1 MQAQTVGLGGRGS
14 FASRKKPSCSGLASA
29 AVVPRMQAA
38 SLSAGLRGFLAGR
51 LMGGAPVPGQ
61 QLQRQLCSQ
70 PIPYRMQPA
79 ASASTDVGEVA
90 SSSSSNSNGTSAS
103 HNPWPKGELPKTF
116 EAASAEPRIYKWWE
130 SGGYF
135 RPQENAQGPPY
146 TIPMPPPNVT
156 GKLHMGHAMFATIQD
171 VMIRT
176 ARMRGRK
183 TLWLPG
189 TDHAGIATQSVVEKM
204 LASEGK
210 PGRLELGREA
220 FNERV
225 WAWKAEY
232 GGSINNQLR
241 RLGAS
246 CDWGRERFTLD
257 EGLSSAVVEA
267 FVRLQEKGLIY
278 RGSYMVNWSPTLQTA
293 VSDLEVDYVEEPGFM
308 YYFRYPIADS
318 PEGAFLP
325 IATTRPETILGDT
338 AVAVH
343 PEDPRYKHLIG
354 RECVVPMVGRRIKVL
369 ADEYVD
375 REFGTG
381 ALKIT
386 PGHDPND
393 YEIGKRFNL
402 ETINIMNKDATLNA
416 AAGKYAG
423 MDRFEARKALWA
435 DIEAQGLA
443 IKRENYTIRAPRSQR
458 SGEIIEPLISDQWF
472 VRMEPL
478 AKPALAAVADGSIR
492 IMPERFEKIYYNWLE
507 NIKDWCISR
516 QLWWG
521 HRIPVWYVFPD
532 AAAAQ
537 ASQTGDSDVYVV
549 ARNEAE
555 AYEKARAAH
564 PEMAS
569 TLTLVQDQD
578 VLDTWFSSGL
588 WPFSTLGWPNV
599 EAPDLK
605 QFYPT
610 QVLETGHDIL
620 FFWVSRM
627 IMMGIEFTGKP
638 PFSLV
643 FLHGLV
649 RDEKGR
655 KMSKSLGNVIDPLS
669 VIQDYGTDALRF
681 TMATGTGAGQDL
693 NLSLDRITGNRN
705 FTNKLWNAGKFIL
718 FQMDRAKAAGSAD
731 GQDLH
736 EQLASADFST
746 RQALEALP
754 LAERWIVSRVHQVV
768 DEVTERHDKY
778 DFNSAGI
785 TTYNF
790 FWDEFADWFIESS
803 KSRPSGSPQAQQ
815 SLAVAVYVFDR
826 VLKLMHPFMPYVTE
840 ELWQALPHKGEAL
853 IVAPW
858 PDTGLPVC
866 STSISHWGALQGIV
880 YAIRNARAEYNV
892 EAGKKIGGSIVIED
906 ANERASLEAELPV
919 VSLLA
924 RMDPSQLRLLPAVPE
939 AASAQGSGEALPNVS
954 LVVKDGVQVLLPMAG
969 LFDAE
974 KELARLNKQ
983 RTKLQK
989 DYDGVTARLSNT
1001 KFLEKASQEVVAE
1014 AKAQQAEAA
1023 EKLAMID
1030 AKVSQVAALK
1040 AR

>member
-1 MQAQTVGLGGRGS
+1 MQAQTVGLGSS
-14 FASRKKPSCSGLASA
+14 FASRKQPCNMTIATPA
-29 AVVPRMQAA
+29 RMQLA
-38 SLSAGLRGFLAGR
+38 SLSTGLRGFLAGR
-51 LMGGAPVPGQ
+51 LMGRAPVSRQ
-61 QLQRQLCSQ
+61 HQLRQLCIQ
-70 PIPYRMQPA
+70 PIPSRLHPA
-79 ASASTDVGEVA
+79 ATPTDVEEITSTRNSGSTSTSTSIA
-90 SSSSSNSNGTSAS
+90 SQ
-103 HNPWPKGELPKTF
+103 NPWPKGELPKTF
-116 EAASAEPRIYKWWE
+116 EAASSEPRIYAWWE

-135 RPQENAQGPPY
+135 RPQENAQGLPY
-146 TIPMPPPNVT
+146 VIPMPPPNVT

-267 FVRLQEKGLIY
+267 FVRLEEKGLIY
-278 RGSYMVNWSPTLQTA
+278 RGSYMVNWSPTLRTA

-343 PEDPRYKHLIG
+343 PEDPRYKHLVG

-416 AAGKYAG
+416 AAGKFAG

-492 IMPERFEKIYYNWLE
+492 IMPERFEKIYNNWLE

-521 HRIPVWYVFPD
+521 HRIPVWYVFPN

-537 ASQTGDSDVYVV
+537 ASPTGDSDVYVV
-549 ARNEAE
+549 ARNETE

-564 PEMAS
+564 PDMAA
-569 TLTLVQDQD
+569 TLALVQDQD

-588 WPFSTLGWPNV
+588 WPFSTLGWPNT

-605 QFYPT
+605 HFYPT

-655 KMSKSLGNVIDPLS
+655 KVCVGDC
-669 VIQDYGTDALRF
+669 AW
-681 TMATGTGAGQDL
+681 TGAGQDL

-718 FQMDRAKAAGSAD
+718 FQMDRAKAAGSEEA
-731 GQDLH
+731 GLALN
-736 EQLASADFST
+736 EQLAQADFST
-746 RQALEALP
+746 PQALQALP

-778 DFNSAGI
+778 DFNPAGI
-785 TTYNF
+785 ATYNF

-826 VLKLMHPFMPYVTE
+826 ILKLMHPFMPYVTE

-858 PDTGLPVC
+858 PDMGLPVC

-892 EAGKKIGGSIVIED
+892 ETGKKIGGSVIVED

-919 VSLLA
+919 ISLLA
-924 RMDPSQLRLLPAVPE
+924 RMDPSQLGVLPAVPE
-939 AASAQGSGEALPNVS
+939 STPAQGSGGAQPNVS
-954 LVVKDGVQVLLPMAG
+954 LVVKDGIQVLLPMAG

-974 KELARLNKQ
+974 KELGRLNKQ

-1001 KFLEKASQEVVAE
+1001 KFLEKASQAVVAE
-1014 AKAQQAEAA
+1014 AKAQQEEAA

-1030 AKVSQVAALK
+1030 AKVSQVKALK
-1040 AR
+1040 SQ